1 MRLAKAKNILA
12 LLVVKLHNYAFIFL
26 TSTINLNTKLMYKK
40 LLGLFIIGVY
50 FSSCQSSSSGS
61 MEPDSAALK
70 AINDTSFAKHIAV
83 LASDGFEGR
92 KPFTAGETKTIN
104 YLKSEFEKLGLKP
117 GNGDSYFQ
125 EVPMVDIKSTPS
137 DLSIKTSNG
146 NAGVSLKY
154 LDDFVGASRH
164 VTDQV
169 KVENSEMVFAGYG
182 IVAPEYKWN
191 DYEGL
196 NVKGKTVVV
205 MVNDPGFLDSTL
217 FKGKTMT
224 YYGRWT
230 YKFEEAARQGATGVI
245 IIHEDKAASYP
256 WAVVRSGW
264 SKSKLYL
271 EAADANKSRALLEG
285 WITQDV
291 AKAMFKMAGKSAD
304 LMVQAGKTG
313 FKPVDL
319 GLKVSTTINN
329 TIKKS
334 ISNNVVAVLPG
345 TKRADEYIIYSGHWD
360 HLGLGEAVNGDSIY
374 NGAVDNATG
383 TSALL
388 VLADAFKKAKQQPER
403 SVMFLAVTAEEQGL
417 LGSEYYGAHPLVPV
431 NKTVANIN
439 IDAMQ
444 ASGKTKDIIAV
455 GFGQSELEDY
465 LVEAAKKQNRVVVK
479 DSNPSAGFYFRS
491 DHFNFAKVGIPAL
504 YTETGD
510 ENIAKGLAYGKAQKE
525 DYTKNRYHAP
535 ADNFEPAKWDF
546 SGMVEDLRLLFDV
559 GYRLSNES
567 TYPSWKAGSEFK
579 AVRDKSMK

>member
-1 MRLAKAKNILA
+1 MKKQLLILA
-12 LLVVKLHNYAFIFL
+12 VGAMGFA
-26 TSTINLNTKLMYKK
+26 
-40 LLGLFIIGVY
+40 
-50 FSSCQSSSSGS
+50 SCQTKQNSADSST
-61 MEPDSAALK
+61 DSVALK
-70 AINDTSFAKHIAV
+70 AINDTAFSKHIAV
-83 LASDGFEGR
+83 LASDDFEGR
-92 KPFTAGETKTIN
+92 KPFTEGETKTIN
-104 YLKSEFEKLGLKP
+104 YLKGEFEKLGLKP
-117 GNGDSYFQ
+117 ANGDSYFQ
-125 EVPMVDIKSTPS
+125 DVPMVDIKSTPT
-137 DLSIKTSNG
+137 DLTIKTASG
-146 NAGVSLKY
+146 SSTSLKY
-154 LDDFVGASRH
+154 LDDFVGATRH
-164 VTDQV
+164 VTNQV

-196 NVKGKTVVV
+196 DVKGKTVVV

-271 EAADANKSRALLEG
+271 AAADDNKSRALLEG

-291 AKAMFKMAGKSAD
+291 AKSMFKMAGKSED
-304 LMVQAGKTG
+304 LMVQAGKKG

-334 ISNNVVAVLPG
+334 ISHNVAAILPG
-345 TKRADEYIIYSGHWD
+345 AKRADEYIIYSGHWD
-360 HLGLGEAVNGDSIY
+360 HLGKGEAINGDSIY

-383 TSALL
+383 TAALL
-388 VLADAFKKAKQQPER
+388 VLADAFKKAKKQPER
-403 SVMFLAVTAEEQGL
+403 SILFLAVTAEEQGL

-439 IDAMQ
+439 IDAMS

-455 GFGQSELEDY
+455 GMGQSELEDY
-465 LVEAAKKQNRVVVK
+465 LVEAAKKQGRVVVK

-510 ENIAKGLAYGKAQKE
+510 DNVAHGLAWGKTQKE

-535 ADNFEPAKWDF
+535 ADNFEPTKWDF

-559 GYRLSNES
+559 GYRLSNE
-567 TYPSWKAGSEFK
+567 TTFPNWKEGSEFK
-579 AVRDKSMK
+579 AIREKSMK

>member
-1 MRLAKAKNILA
+1 MKPQLIPFIALA
-12 LLVVKLHNYAFIFL
+12 LLLSA
-26 TSTINLNTKLMYKK
+26 
-40 LLGLFIIGVY
+40 
-50 FSSCQSSSSGS
+50 CQSNINDNVQA
-61 MEPDSAALK
+61 DSVALK
-70 AINDTSFAKHIAV
+70 AINDTTLSKHIAV
-83 LASDGFEGR
+83 LASDDFEGR
-92 KPFTAGETKTIN
+92 KPFTQGETKTVN
-104 YLKSEFEKLGLKP
+104 YLKAEFEKLGLKP
-117 GNGDSYFQ
+117 GNGSSYFQ
-125 EVPMVDIKSTPS
+125 EVPLVDVKSTPTN
-137 DLSIKTSNG
+137 LTIKPANG
-146 NAGVSLKY
+146 SVGTSLKF
-154 LDDFVGASRH
+154 LDNFVAASRH
-164 VTDQV
+164 LVTQV
-169 KVENSEMVFAGYG
+169 KVDNSPLVFAGYG

-271 EAADANKSRALLEG
+271 AAADDNKSRALMEG

-291 AKAMFKMAGKSAD
+291 AKAMFKMAGKSED
-304 LMVQAGKTG
+304 LMKQAGKNG

-319 GLKVSTTINN
+319 GLNVSVAINN
-329 TIKKS
+329 AIQRSKS
-334 ISNNVVAVLPG
+334 KNVVAVLPG
-345 TKRADEYIIYSGHWD
+345 SKRADEYIIYSAHWD
-360 HLGLGEAVNGDSIY
+360 HLGKGEAINGDSVY

-383 TSALL
+383 TAALL
-388 VLADAFKKAKQQPER
+388 ALADAFKKAKQQPER
-403 SVMFLAVTAEEQGL
+403 SIMFLAVTAEEQGL
-417 LGSEYYGAHPLVPV
+417 LGSEYYATNPLVPV
-431 NKTVANIN
+431 EKTVADIN

-444 ASGKTKDIIAV
+444 TFGKTKDIIAV
-455 GFGQSELEDY
+455 GYGQSELEDY
-465 LVEAAKKQNRVVVK
+465 LETAAKKQGRVVVK

-510 ENIAKGLAYGKAQKE
+510 DHFTKGLAFGKAQKE
-525 DYTKNRYHAP
+525 EYTKNRYHAP

-559 GYRLSNES
+559 GYRLSNE
-567 TYPSWKAGSEFK
+567 TTFPGWKEGSEFK
-579 AVRDKSMK
+579 AIREKSKK

>member
-1 MRLAKAKNILA
+1 MKQKLIPFFVLAIAISACNSNKNEEVLA
-12 LLVVKLHNYAFIFL
+12 
-26 TSTINLNTKLMYKK
+26 
-40 LLGLFIIGVY
+40 
-50 FSSCQSSSSGS
+50 
-61 MEPDSAALK
+61 DSVALK
-70 AINDTSFAKHIAV
+70 AINDTAFSKHISV
-83 LASDGFEGR
+83 LASDDFEGR
-92 KPFTAGETKTIN
+92 KPFTPGETKTIN
-104 YLKSEFEKLGLKP
+104 YLKGEFEKLGLKP

-125 EVPMVDIKSTPS
+125 EVPMVDVKSTPT
-137 DLSIKTSNG
+137 DLIIKGLPSTG
-146 NAGVSLKY
+146 TSLKY
-154 LDDFVGASRH
+154 LDNFVAASRH
-164 VTDQV
+164 LDPQI
-169 KVENSEMVFAGYG
+169 KVENSPLVFAGYG

-196 NVKGKTVVV
+196 DVKGKTVVV
-205 MVNDPGFLDSTL
+205 MVNDPGFSDSTL

-256 WAVVRSGW
+256 WAVIRSGW

-271 EAADANKSRALLEG
+271 AAADE
-285 WITQDV
+285 
-291 AKAMFKMAGKSAD
+291 
-304 LMVQAGKTG
+304 LMVQAGKKG

-319 GLKVSTTINN
+319 GLKVSVTINN
-329 TIKKS
+329 EIKRSK
-334 ISNNVVAVLPG
+334 SNNVVAVLPG
-345 TKRADEYIIYSGHWD
+345 TKRADEFIIYSGHWD
-360 HLGLGEAVNGDSIY
+360 HLGKGEAVNGDSIY

-383 TSALL
+383 TAALL
-388 VLADAFKKAKQQPER
+388 LLADAFKKAKIKPER
-403 SVMFLAVTAEEQGL
+403 SIMFLAVTAEEQGL
-417 LGSEYYGAHPLVPV
+417 LGSEYYASNPLVPV
-431 NKTVANIN
+431 NKTIADIN

-465 LVEAAKKQNRVVVK
+465 LVEAAKKQGRVVVK

-510 ENIAKGLAYGKAQKE
+510 ENVAHGLAYGKTHKE

-546 SGMVEDLRLLFDV
+546 SGMIEDLRLLFDV
-559 GYRLSNES
+559 GYKLSNE
-567 TYPSWKAGSEFK
+567 TTFPGWKAGSEFK
-579 AVRDKSMK
+579 AIRDKSMK

>member
-1 MRLAKAKNILA
+1 MKPQLIPFIA
-12 LLVVKLHNYAFIFL
+12 LV
-26 TSTINLNTKLMYKK
+26 
-40 LLGLFIIGVY
+40 LLL
-50 FSSCQSSSSGS
+50 SACQSNTNDNVQA
-61 MEPDSAALK
+61 DSVALK
-70 AINDTSFAKHIAV
+70 AINDTTLSKHIAV
-83 LASDGFEGR
+83 LASDDFEGR
-92 KPFTAGETKTIN
+92 KPFTQGETKTVN
-104 YLKSEFEKLGLKP
+104 YLKAEFEKLGLKP
-117 GNGDSYFQ
+117 GNGSSYFQ
-125 EVPMVDIKSTPS
+125 EVPLVDVKSTPTN
-137 DLSIKTSNG
+137 LTIKPANG
-146 NAGVSLKY
+146 SVGTSLKF
-154 LDDFVGASRH
+154 LDNFVAASRH
-164 VTDQV
+164 LVTQV
-169 KVENSEMVFAGYG
+169 KVDNSPLVFAGYG

-271 EAADANKSRALLEG
+271 AAADDNKSRALMEG

-291 AKAMFKMAGKSAD
+291 AKAMFKMAGKSED
-304 LMVQAGKTG
+304 LMKQAGENG

-319 GLKVSTTINN
+319 GLNVSVTINN
-329 TIKKS
+329 AIQRSKS
-334 ISNNVVAVLPG
+334 KNVVAVLPG
-345 TKRADEYIIYSGHWD
+345 SKRADEYIIYSAHWD
-360 HLGLGEAVNGDSIY
+360 HLGKGEAINGDSVY

-383 TSALL
+383 TAALL
-388 VLADAFKKAKQQPER
+388 ALADAFKKAKQQPER
-403 SVMFLAVTAEEQGL
+403 SIMFLAVTAEEQGL
-417 LGSEYYGAHPLVPV
+417 LGSEYYATNPLVPV
-431 NKTVANIN
+431 EKTVADIN

-444 ASGKTKDIIAV
+444 AFGKTKDIIAV
-455 GFGQSELEDY
+455 GYGQSELEDY
-465 LVEAAKKQNRVVVK
+465 LETAAKKQGRVVVK

-510 ENIAKGLAYGKAQKE
+510 DHFTKGLAFGKAQKE
-525 DYTKNRYHAP
+525 EYTKNRYHAP

-559 GYRLSNES
+559 GYRLSNE
-567 TYPSWKAGSEFK
+567 TTFPGWKEGSEFK
-579 AVRDKSMK
+579 AIREKSKK

>member
-1 MRLAKAKNILA
+1 MKKKIIPFVAFA
-12 LLVVKLHNYAFIFL
+12 VVLSACN
-26 TSTINLNTKLMYKK
+26 SNTKE
-40 LLGLFIIGVY
+40 GVLA
-50 FSSCQSSSSGS
+50 
-61 MEPDSAALK
+61 DSVALK
-70 AINDTSFAKHIAV
+70 AINDTAFSKHIAV
-83 LASDGFEGR
+83 LASDDFEGR

-104 YLKSEFEKLGLKP
+104 YLKGEFEKLGLKP
-117 GNGDSYFQ
+117 GNGTSYFQ
-125 EVPMVDIKSTPS
+125 EVPMVDVKSTPS
-137 DLSIKTSNG
+137 DLTVKTSTG
-146 NAGVSLKY
+146 AEKSLKY
-154 LDDFVGASRH
+154 LDNFVAASRH
-164 VTDQV
+164 LDSQI
-169 KVENSEMVFAGYG
+169 KVENSPLVFAGYG

-196 NVKGKTVVV
+196 DVKGKTVVV
-205 MVNDPGFLDSTL
+205 MVNDPGFIDSTL

-256 WAVVRSGW
+256 WAVIRSGW

-271 EAADANKSRALLEG
+271 AAADDNKSRALMEG

-291 AKAMFKMAGKSAD
+291 AKALFKQAGKSEE
-304 LMVQAGKTG
+304 LMVQAGKKG

-319 GLKVSTTINN
+319 GLKVSVMINN
-329 TIKKS
+329 TIKRSK
-334 ISNNVVAVLPG
+334 SNNVVAVLPG
-345 TKRADEYIIYSGHWD
+345 TKRPDEYIIYSGHWD
-360 HLGLGEAVNGDSIY
+360 HLGKGEAVNGDSIY

-383 TSALL
+383 TAALL
-388 VLADAFKKAKQQPER
+388 VLADAFKKAKVQPER
-403 SVMFLAVTAEEQGL
+403 SIMFLAVTAEEQGL
-417 LGSEYYGAHPLVPV
+417 LGSEYYASNPLVPV
-431 NKTVANIN
+431 NKTIADIN

-465 LVEAAKKQNRVVVK
+465 LVEAAKKQGRVVVK

-510 ENIAKGLAYGKAQKE
+510 ENVAHGLAYGKAHKE

-546 SGMVEDLRLLFDV
+546 SGMIEDLRLLFDV
-559 GYRLSNES
+559 GYKLSNEI
-567 TYPSWKAGSEFK
+567 TFPGWKAGSEFK
-579 AVRDKSMK
+579 AIRDKSMK

>member
-1 MRLAKAKNILA
+1 MKKQFIALAAIA
-12 LLVVKLHNYAFIFL
+12 LCLSA
-26 TSTINLNTKLMYKK
+26 
-40 LLGLFIIGVY
+40 
-50 FSSCQSSSSGS
+50 CQSNQNESNGLS
-61 MEPDSAALK
+61 DSTALK
-70 AINDTSFAKHIAV
+70 TINDTAFSKHIAV
-83 LASDGFEGR
+83 LASDDFEGR
-92 KPFTAGETKTIN
+92 KPFTVGETKTIN
-104 YLKSEFEKLGLKP
+104 YLEAEFKKAGLKP

-125 EVPMVDIKSTPS
+125 EVPMVDIKSTPTP
-137 DLSIKTSNG
+137 LVIKDATGKATSF
-146 NAGVSLKY
+146 KY

-164 VTDQV
+164 VTNQI
-169 KVENSEMVFAGYG
+169 KVENSEMVFVGYG

-196 NVKGKTVVV
+196 DVKGKTVVV
-205 MVNDPGFLDSTL
+205 MVNDPGFSDAKL
-217 FKGKTMT
+217 FKGETMT

-271 EAADANKSRALLEG
+271 AAKDDNKSRALLEG

-291 AKAMFKMAGKSAD
+291 AKQLFKMTGKSED
-304 LMVQAGKTG
+304 LMVQAGKNG

-319 GLKVSTTINN
+319 GLKLSTSIHN
-329 TIKKS
+329 TIQKS
-334 ISNNVVAVLPG
+334 ISHNVAAILPG
-345 TKRADEYIIYSGHWD
+345 TKKADEYIIYSAHWD
-360 HLGLGEAVNGDSIY
+360 HLGVGEAINGDSVY

-383 TSALL
+383 TAALL
-388 VLADAFKKAKQQPER
+388 VLANAFKKAAKQPER
-403 SVMFLAVTAEEQGL
+403 SILFLAVTAEEQGL
-417 LGSEYYGAHPLVPV
+417 LGSEYYASNPLVLV

-444 ASGKTKDIIAV
+444 AFGKTKDIIAV

-465 LVEAAKKQNRVVVK
+465 LVESAKKQGRVVVK

-510 ENIAKGLAYGKAQKE
+510 DHIGKGLAYGKAQKE
-525 DYTKNRYHAP
+525 EYTKNKYHAP
-535 ADNFEPAKWDF
+535 ADNFEPSKWDF
-546 SGMVEDLRLLFDV
+546 SGMVEDLRLLFEV
-559 GYRLSNES
+559 GHKLSNE
-567 TYPSWKAGSEFK
+567 TTFPKWKEGSEFK
-579 AVRDKSMK
+579 AIRDKSMK

>member
-1 MRLAKAKNILA
+1 
-12 LLVVKLHNYAFIFL
+12 
-26 TSTINLNTKLMYKK
+26 MYRKI
-40 LLGLFIIGVY
+40 LGLLAVTVY
-50 FSSCQSSSSGS
+50 FSSCQSSQSGS
-61 MEPDSAALK
+61 DVADSIALK
-70 AINDTSFAKHIAV
+70 TINDTAFSKHIAV
-83 LASDGFEGR
+83 LASDDFEGR
-92 KPFTAGETKTIN
+92 KPFTDGETKTIN
-104 YLKSEFEKLGLKP
+104 YLEGEFKKLGLKP
-117 GNGDSYFQ
+117 GNGESYFQ
-125 EVPMVDIKSTPS
+125 DVPMVDIKSTPS
-137 DLSIKTSNG
+137 DLTIKTTKG
-146 NAGVSLKY
+146 LGIKSLKF
-154 LDDFVGASRH
+154 LDDFVGATRH
-164 VTDQV
+164 VTEQV

-196 NVKGKTVVV
+196 DVKGKTVVV
-205 MVNDPGFLDSTL
+205 MVNDPGFSDSTL

-271 EAADANKSRALLEG
+271 ESADGNKSRALMEG

-291 AKAMFKMAGKSAD
+291 AKAMFRMAGKSAD
-304 LMVQAGKTG
+304 LMFQAGKKG
-313 FKPVDL
+313 FKAVDL
-319 GLKVSTTINN
+319 GLNVSTTINN

-334 ISNNVVAVLPG
+334 ISHNVAAVLPG

-360 HLGLGEAVNGDSIY
+360 HLGKGEAVNGDSIY

-383 TSALL
+383 TAALL
-388 VLADAFKKAKQQPER
+388 VLAEAFKKAKILPER
-403 SVMFLAVTAEEQGL
+403 SILFLSVTAEEQGL
-417 LGSEYYGAHPLVPV
+417 LGSEYYGSHPLVPV

-444 ASGKTKDIIAV
+444 ANGKTKDIIAV

-465 LVEAAKKQNRVVVK
+465 LVEAAKKQGRVVVK
-479 DSNPSAGFYFRS
+479 DSNPSAGYYFRS

-510 ENIAKGLAYGKAQKE
+510 DNVAKGLAWGKAQKE
-525 DYTKNRYHAP
+525 DYTTNRYHAP

-546 SGMVEDLRLLFDV
+546 SGMVEDLRLLFSV
-559 GYRLSNES
+559 GYRLSNE
-567 TYPSWKAGSEFK
+567 TTFPSWKEGSEFK
-579 AVRDKSMK
+579 AIREKSMK

>member
-1 MRLAKAKNILA
+1 MKPQLIPFIALA
-12 LLVVKLHNYAFIFL
+12 LMLSA
-26 TSTINLNTKLMYKK
+26 
-40 LLGLFIIGVY
+40 
-50 FSSCQSSSSGS
+50 CQSNTNNDAQA
-61 MEPDSAALK
+61 DSVALK
-70 AINDTSFAKHIAV
+70 AINDTILSKHIAV
-83 LASDGFEGR
+83 LASDEFEGR
-92 KPFTAGETKTIN
+92 KPFTAGETKTVN
-104 YLKSEFEKLGLKP
+104 YLKAEFEKLGLKP
-117 GNGDSYFQ
+117 GNGSSYFQ
-125 EVPMVDIKSTPS
+125 EVPLVDVKSTPT
-137 DLSIKTSNG
+137 DLTIKAVNG
-146 NAGVSLKY
+146 NGRTSLKF
-154 LDDFVGASRH
+154 LDNFVAASRH
-164 VTDQV
+164 LVGQV
-169 KVENSEMVFAGYG
+169 KVDNSPLVFAGYG

-271 EAADANKSRALLEG
+271 AAADDNKSRALMEG

-291 AKAMFKMAGKSAD
+291 AKAMFKMAGKSED
-304 LMVQAGKTG
+304 LMKQAGKNG

-319 GLKVSTTINN
+319 GLNVSVTINN
-329 TIKKS
+329 TIQRSK
-334 ISNNVVAVLPG
+334 SNNVVAVLPG
-345 TKRADEYIIYSGHWD
+345 TKRADEYIIYSAHWD
-360 HLGLGEAVNGDSIY
+360 HLGKGEAVDGDSVY

-383 TSALL
+383 TAALL
-388 VLADAFKKAKQQPER
+388 ALADAFKKAKKQPER
-403 SVMFLAVTAEEQGL
+403 SIMFLAVTAEEQGL
-417 LGSEYYGAHPLVPV
+417 LGSEYYATNPLVPV
-431 NKTVANIN
+431 DKTVADIN
-439 IDAMQ
+439 IDAM
-444 ASGKTKDIIAV
+444 AAFGKTKDIIAV
-455 GFGQSELEDY
+455 GYGQSELEDY
-465 LVEAAKKQNRVVVK
+465 LERAAKKQGRVVVK

-510 ENIAKGLAYGKAQKE
+510 EHVAKGLAFGKAQKE
-525 DYTKNRYHAP
+525 EYTKNRYHAP

-559 GYRLSNES
+559 GYRLSNE
-567 TYPSWKAGSEFK
+567 TTFPSWKAGSEFK
-579 AVRDKSMK
+579 AIREKGKK

>member
-1 MRLAKAKNILA
+1 MIFNKKHLCS
-12 LLVVKLHNYAFIFL
+12 LVLVA
-26 TSTINLNTKLMYKK
+26 
-40 LLGLFIIGVY
+40 IG
-50 FSSCQSSSSGS
+50 FASCQSEQGGANLT
-61 MEPDSAALK
+61 PDSVALK
-70 AINDTSFAKHIAV
+70 AVNDTALAKHIGV
-83 LASDGFEGR
+83 LASDDFEGR

-104 YLKSEFEKLGLKP
+104 YLKAEFEKIGLKP

-137 DLSIKTSNG
+137 DLNIKTTDG
-146 NAGVSLKY
+146 KGISLKY

-164 VTDQV
+164 VTEQV
-169 KVENSEMVFAGYG
+169 KVESSEMVFAGYG

-196 NVKGKTVVV
+196 DVKGKTVVV
-205 MVNDPGFLDSTL
+205 MVNDPGFSDSTL

-256 WAVVRSGW
+256 WTVVRSGW

-285 WITQDV
+285 WITQSV
-291 AKAMFKMAGKSAD
+291 AQSLFKMAGKSAD
-304 LMVQAGKTG
+304 LMKQAGKPG
-313 FKPVDL
+313 FKPVAL
-319 GLKVSTTINN
+319 GLNVSTRINN
-329 TIKKS
+329 VIKKS

-345 TKRADEYIIYSGHWD
+345 TKRADEYVIYSGHWD
-360 HLGLGEAVNGDSIY
+360 HLGKGEAINGDSIY
-374 NGAVDNATG
+374 NGAIDNATG
-383 TSALL
+383 TAALL
-388 VLADAFKKAKQQPER
+388 VLADAFKKAKAQPER
-403 SVMFLAVTAEEQGL
+403 SIMFIALTGEEQGL

-431 NKTVANIN
+431 NKTVAVIN
-439 IDAMQ
+439 MDAMQ
-444 ASGKTKDIIAV
+444 AFGKTKDIIAV

-465 LVEAAKKQNRVVVK
+465 LTEAAKKQGRVVTK
-479 DSNPSAGFYFRS
+479 DTNPSAGFYFRS

-510 ENIAKGLAYGKAQKE
+510 DHVEKGIVYGKAQKE

-559 GYRLSNES
+559 GYRISNETS
-567 TYPSWKAGSEFK
+567 
-579 AVRDKSMK
+579 